1 MSKIWKEV
9 LIGGSIAALFF
20 LSQAG
25 INVWPAVV
33 AVGGFI
39 FFYIFMPGRDL
50 IGSKLGV
57 GKPAASKITFMDIGG
72 QEVAKRELKE
82 ALDFALNKER
92 TAVLGIRPLKG
103 ILLSG
108 PPGTG
113 KTLLAKAAA
122 NYTGSAFLH
131 ASGSEFVEMY
141 AGVGA
146 KRIRDLFERA
156 RTLARENK
164 KGAVVFID
172 EIEVL
177 CGARGR
183 HASHLE
189 YDQTLNQLLV
199 EMDGIGSNEEILVI
213 GATNRID
220 ILDPAVLRPGRF
232 DRIVRVDLP
241 DRDGRLH
248 ILKIHTQ
255 DKPLADDVDLSK
267 LAKECYG
274 FSGAHLESLVNEAA
288 INAHRRNEK
297 EISWQDFS
305 DAQEKVMLG
314 EKLDRK
320 PPEEELK
327 RVSVHEVGHALF
339 GELEKPHSVSS
350 VTIVPRGQALG
361 FVRQSPAEDKYLY
374 TKEELLEQIRVALA
388 GAFSEEL
395 VFGSMSTGSQNDFS
409 QASRLAKTMVMAGL
423 SSLGIVAEELG
434 QTEMNSEIMK
444 IINEQGSF
452 VREKIKPYKDF
463 IQKIADYLLDKE
475 RIEGDRFRDL
485 LERYLQYSEIDV
497 SDLQTG
503 SAGLQ
508 AAVS

>member
-1 MSKIWKEV
+1 MWKEV
-9 LIGGSIAALFF
+9 LLGGAVAALFF

-25 INVWPAVV
+25 INIWPVIVV
-33 AVGGFI
+33 VGGII
-39 FFYIFMPGRDL
+39 FFYYFMPGKDL
-50 IGSKLGV
+50 IGSKIGI
-57 GKPAASKITFMDIGG
+57 GKPATSKITFLDIGG

-82 ALDFALNKER
+82 ALDFALDKER
-92 TAVLGIRPLKG
+92 TEVLGIRPLKG

-146 KRIRDLFERA
+146 KRIRDLFDKA
-156 RTLARENK
+156 RSLARENK
-164 KGAVVFID
+164 KGAVIFID

-199 EMDGIGSNEEILVI
+199 EMDGISSQEQILII

-220 ILDPAVLRPGRF
+220 ILDPAILRPGRF

-241 DRDGRLH
+241 DKAGRLH
-248 ILKIHTQ
+248 ILKIHTKE
-255 DKPLADDVDLSK
+255 KPLASDVDLTE
-267 LAKECYG
+267 LARECYG
-274 FSGAHLESLVNEAA
+274 FSGAHIESLVNEAA
-288 INAHRRNEK
+288 INAHRRNELQ
-297 EISWQDFS
+297 ISWRDFS

-320 PPEEELK
+320 PPEEELN
-327 RVSVHEVGHALF
+327 RVAVHEVGHAIF
-339 GELEKPHSVSS
+339 GEFEKPRSVSS

-361 FVRQSPAEDKYLY
+361 FVRQAPVEDKYLY
-374 TKEELLEQIRVALA
+374 TKDELLGQIRVALA
-388 GAFSEEL
+388 GAYSEDL

-409 QASRLAKTMVMAGL
+409 QASRLAKTMVLAGL

-434 QTEMNSEIMK
+434 QDVLNKEIMR
-444 IINEQGSF
+444 IINQEGVYVKKELASLK
-452 VREKIKPYKDF
+452 EF
-463 IQKIADYLLDKE
+463 IVKIAEYLKDKE
-475 RIEGDRFRDL
+475 RIEGEKFRQILNKHLNTEANKEKIANDN
-485 LERYLQYSEIDV
+485 RP
-497 SDLQTG
+497 T
-503 SAGLQ
+503 
-508 AAVS
+508 AAS